1 MVEGVTL
8 EVEVDAMAGGEE
20 TLVDEDTD
28 EISSEVSDEVSDKV
42 SDNVSGEAP
51 GEVKGRDVSELT
63 GAIAGLTRH

>member
-1 MVEGVTL
+1 M
-8 EVEVDAMAGGEE
+8 EVDAMAGGEE

-28 EISSEVSDEVSDKV
+28 RISGDVSDEV

-63 GAIAGLTRH
+63 GAIAGLTRY